1 MGFVHI
7 CVGFVITLAIMVVT
21 FLFCMFVAWANS
33 DNGGTDLNE
42 AVFFAWFFSSVGFG
56 ICLTILLFQNGVI

>member
-7 CVGFVITLAIMVVT
+7 CVGLVITLAIMVVT
-21 FLFCMFVAWANS
+21 FLFCMLMARINS
-33 DNGGTDLNE
+33 GSGGTDPNE

>member
-7 CVGFVITLAIMVVT
+7 CVAFVITLAIMVVT
-21 FLFCMFVAWANS
+21 FLYCMFVDWVS
-33 DNGGTDLNE
+33 SGNGGTDLDGV
-42 AVFFAWFFSSVGFG
+42 AFFAWFLSSVGFG